1 VTWPKKIAS
10 VKIVLNRARFDSD
23 PLILADTALYSPP
36 PFLIGSEIMMN
47 WSKLVAIGIFLGM
60 AGCQPGEQS
69 GGTDNSAR
77 DTAADSPIVGEAA
90 EASYNMGFMVARDI
104 KENFAGQLDEKA
116 FIEGMSD
123 LFSGQEH
130 ADMEARTQKTMA
142 FVQRIRQDTMLAQGQ
157 ENLAAGET
165 FLTENGAREGVVT
178 TDSGL
183 QYEVLVAGDGEKP
196 TIEDAVT
203 THYHGTLISGEVFD
217 SSVDRGQPAS
227 FPVGGVISGWTEA
240 LQLMPVGSKWRL
252 YVPAGLAYGPQP
264 RGSIPPNSTLIFDV
278 ELLQID

>member
-1 VTWPKKIAS
+1 
-10 VKIVLNRARFDSD
+10 
-23 PLILADTALYSPP
+23 
-36 PFLIGSEIMMN
+36 MMN
-47 WSKLVAIGIFLGM
+47 WSTLVATGIFLGL
-60 AGCQPGEQS
+60 AGCQPGEQN
-69 GGTDNSAR
+69 GGAENSER
-77 DTAADSPIVGEAA
+77 DAPVDAPIVGEAA

-104 KENFAGQLDEKA
+104 KENFAGNLDEKA
-116 FIEGMSD
+116 FIGGMSD
-123 LFSGQEH
+123 FFSGQEH

-142 FVQRIRQDTMLAQGQ
+142 YVQRIRQEAVLAQGQ
-157 ENLAAGET
+157 ENLVAGEA
-165 FLTENGAREGVVT
+165 FLAENGARDGVVT

-196 TIEDAVT
+196 TIEDSVT

-217 SSVDRGQPAS
+217 SSVDRGQPAT